1 MENQKWEAK
10 QFRYLYDV
18 QIFAAVVGYKYKKR
32 EELTGDTHTIK
43 WGTLKEVEI
52 IPQLINLIAL
62 ASSKNDTDILK
73 EERDQE
79 KVKIFEEYAEGGFQ
93 IIDGWIEES
102 KEVHKEKMIINK
114 IQEMGGF
121 GTAENNDNDVNEG
134 QNSIMNFDF

>member
-62 ASSKNDTDILK
+62 ASSKNDTDILRNISNHEAPSILDASIK
-73 EERDQE
+73 SIGILLKND
-79 KVKIFEEYAEGGFQ
+79 AET
-93 IIDGWIEES
+93 
-102 KEVHKEKMIINK
+102 H
-114 IQEMGGF
+114 
-121 GTAENNDNDVNEG
+121 TAKGILKAV
-134 QNSIMNFDF
+134 